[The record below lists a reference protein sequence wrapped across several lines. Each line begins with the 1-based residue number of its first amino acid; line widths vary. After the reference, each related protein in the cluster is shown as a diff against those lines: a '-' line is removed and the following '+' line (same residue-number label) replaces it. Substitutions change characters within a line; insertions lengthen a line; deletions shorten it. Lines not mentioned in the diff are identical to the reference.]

1 MILEC
6 VGFLEKL
13 VDFGPKGVPGFLFVG
28 GELLADSNQRD
39 LDLPATVFAKQGIGP
54 LGMFFIERG
63 VGLFAVVDVVV
74 VPSFVVTLFNQGLK
88 LERDVMI
95 GLTKR
100 NGDRGQPLSQW

>member
-1 MILEC
+1 LILEC

-28 GELLADSNQRD
+28 GELLVDGDQRD
-39 LDLPATVFAKQGIGP
+39 LDLAATVLAKQGIGP

-63 VGLFAVVDVVV
+63 VGLFTVVDVVV
-74 VPSFVVTLFNQGLK
+74 VPSFLVTLFNQGLK
-88 LERDVMI
+88 IERDVMI
-95 GLTKR
+95 RLTKR